1 MEVNPCRLLG
11 ADGVQTIVEE
21 TDEGTP
27 APADEEKAAIEN
39 KARRRDS
46 EEEYTPRSF
55 EVPFILALFTA
66 LCVMINYLLCRLT

>member
-46 EEEYTPRSF
+46 EENTHQDLLRCHSF
-55 EVPFILALFTA
+55 
-66 LCVMINYLLCRLT
+66 